1 MKKVIIPL
9 VVFIMLFAVALPADA
24 QIPQIWEGVDCNEQ
38 GKGPCTVCDGLKV
51 TANVVD
57 FLVGFAIGLSALMV
71 AYGAILIMVSGANE
85 GMYSK
90 GKKTITWALIGVA
103 VALGGWIL
111 VNTVINILAPNTD
124 FLPWSEIECVT
135 PT

>member
-1 MKKVIIPL
+1 
-9 VVFIMLFAVALPADA
+9 MLFAVALPADA
-24 QIPQIWEGVDCNEQ
+24 QIWKDVDCNEQ
-38 GKGPCTVCDGLKV
+38 GRGPCTVCDGLKV
-51 TANVVD
+51 TANVVT
-57 FLVGFAIGLSALMV
+57 FLTELAIGLSALMV
-71 AYGAILIMVSGANE
+71 AYGAILMMASGANE

-124 FLPWSEIECVT
+124 FLPWSEIEC
-135 PT
+135 

>member
-1 MKKVIIPL
+1 MKSTITILILVIAL
-9 VVFIMLFAVALPADA
+9 LAVALPADA

-57 FLVGFAIGLSALMV
+57 FLVGFAIILSTLMI
-71 AYGAILIMVSGANE
+71 AYGAILMMASGANE